1 MSISKVKIDNTTHEI
16 IPNGITYCTC
26 NTAEGT
32 AAKVATVVS
41 GNFSLFTGARVV
53 VKFTN
58 KNSASSP
65 TLNVGGTGAKAMR
78 RYGSTAMGTDATTSG
93 WIAGA
98 VQAFTYDGTAWV
110 SDYWNNTTYSLSK
123 SDSPTIDVDMGSN
136 TSTMTTTAKTTV
148 TLTDSNNNTTSIIL
162 SDTDT
167 IYTTATQSYEGLMSA
182 SDKTKLDTLKDWF
195 GTGEEAIPANSDLDT
210 YTIPGKYYCGAESIA
225 QSLINCP
232 TTTNFT
238 LYVFKRTT
246 GQSINQMIIALN
258 SKMYVRGCNSS
269 GVFRDWKTYA
279 TTDEATT
286 SIAGLMSAADK
297 TKLNGIATGANKI
310 TVDTALSSSSTNPV
324 QNKVINTAL
333 AGKAPTSHTHTKS
346 QITDFPTSMPASDV
360 SAWAKAANKP
370 TYTAS
375 EVGAVSKIGD
385 TMTGDLEILKNAP
398 SLKLIQNSTNR
409 QFRLWISHD
418 NNIYIRNELDDNNRT
433 ALYLKPETEDVANMF
448 RLQKIVDGTPSYY
461 NIFGQHNIT
470 AGTTALTSGTSAL
483 ATGSIYQQFG

>member
-26 NTAEGT
+26 DTAEGT

-65 TLNVGGTGAKAMR
+65 TLNVGGTGAKPMR

-98 VQAFTYDGTAWV
+98 VQAFTYDGAAWV

-123 SDSPTIDVDMGSN
+123 SDLPIWDMDAGSN
-136 TSTMTTTAKTTV
+136 SSAMKVTANTTV

-167 IYTTATQSYEGLMSA
+167 TYSEATQSYEGLMSA
-182 SDKTKLDTLKDWF
+182 ADKTKLD
-195 GTGEEAIPANSDLDT
+195 
-210 YTIPGKYYCGAESIA
+210 
-225 QSLINCP
+225 
-232 TTTNFT
+232 
-238 LYVFKRTT
+238 
-246 GQSINQMIIALN
+246 
-258 SKMYVRGCNSS
+258 
-269 GVFRDWKTYA
+269 
-279 TTDEATT
+279 
-286 SIAGLMSAADK
+286 
-297 TKLNGIATGANKI
+297 GIATGANKI

-324 QNKVINTAL
+324 QNKVINSAL
-333 AGKAPTSHTHTKS
+333 TEKAPTSHTHTKS

-385 TMTGDLEILKNAP
+385 TMTGDLKILKNAP

-409 QFRLWISHD
+409 QFHLWISSD

-448 RLQKIVDGTPSYY
+448 RLQKMVDGTPSYY